1 MVVLVSVV
9 VLYGECDARQ
19 KLPSWLLLLLLLL
32 LLLVMMISRS
42 LLALRRKPQPRIVHP
57 VHTQ

>member
-19 KLPSWLLLLLLLL
+19 KLPSWLLLL